1 MTALAMAPAT
11 STPLHDEVVTMSA
24 RGRARRVLWGE
35 SWHLGSAAFWVAR
48 CQNAVPAEYVY
59 AFGNTLAEEV
69 AACILGGHGIPAEV
83 GLAAYVRL
91 RAQGFFD
98 ADARPSG
105 HDLEA
110 ALRVPLNVA
119 GRTVHYRF
127 AAQRGQRLGAA
138 LRMLHEDDERP
149 TDAVALRD
157 WLLRLP
163 GVGLKTA
170 SWVVRNHLGSD
181 RVAIIDVHLLRAGV
195 IAGIYDPAWTPAKDY
210 PLLEDLFLSW
220 ADHGRVSAAAL
231 DAIIWAEMA
240 SLGRS
245 VYSALGVPDDRP
257 SWYALDY

>member
-1 MTALAMAPAT
+1 MTALALAPAT
-11 STPLHDEVVTMSA
+11 STPLRDEVVTMSA
-24 RGRARRVLWGE
+24 RGQARQVRWGE

-48 CQNAVPAEYVY
+48 CVEAVPAEYAY

-69 AACILGGHGIPAEV
+69 AACVLGGHGIPAQV
-83 GLAAYVRL
+83 GIAAYDQL
-91 RAQGFFD
+91 RAQGLFE

-105 HDLEA
+105 DDLED
-110 ALRVPLNVA
+110 ALRAPLDVA
-119 GRTVHYRF
+119 GRTIRYRF

-138 LRMLHEDDERP
+138 LQMLHEDDERP

-163 GVGLKTA
+163 GVGPKTA

-210 PLLEDLFLSW
+210 HLLEDLFLAW

-231 DAIIWAEMA
+231 DAIIWADMA
-240 SLGRS
+240 GLGRS
-245 VYSALGVPDDRP
+245 VYDVLGVPDDRP
-257 SWYALDY
+257 SWYAVEG